1 LAMPPCETLNGMG
14 IHTAAFLTQR
24 VAAT

>member
-1 LAMPPCETLNGMG
+1 MPPCETLNGMR
-14 IHTAAFLTQR
+14 IHPAAFLTQR

>member
-1 LAMPPCETLNGMG
+1 MPPCETLNGMG